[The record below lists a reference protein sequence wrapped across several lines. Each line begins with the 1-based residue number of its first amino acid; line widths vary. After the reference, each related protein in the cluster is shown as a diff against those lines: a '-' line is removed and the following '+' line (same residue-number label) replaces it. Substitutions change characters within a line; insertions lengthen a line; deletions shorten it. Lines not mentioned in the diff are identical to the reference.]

1 MQQQQQ
7 QMQLQVSQQKRSMG
21 MSWVHL
27 GWEGPLTRRPL
38 AAAGEGLEEEVV
50 AEEAA
55 AEAGEKAEEAGG
67 RTFRRL

>member
-1 MQQQQQ
+1 
-7 QMQLQVSQQKRSMG
+7 MG
-21 MSWVHL
+21 VSWVHL
-27 GWEGPLTRRPL
+27 GWEGPLTRQPL